1 MWVHAGK
8 VIRVGRPWTSV
19 DGIKHPSN
27 WNNWTDEEKAA
38 AGLTNDTSLDSKS
51 YDNRFYWGW
60 NADKTSLIEK
70 NIADVNEVDDD
81 GKPILDDD
89 GNQVVTLGLKSVAIA
104 KTKTTAGSILS
115 KTDWYC
121 TRAYETGGSSAI
133 PSTVSN
139 YRTAV
144 RTASKTIEDAINACD
159 TLAKFIALY
168 DTPMKDGKPTGNAP
182 INDWP
187 DEI

>member
-38 AGLTNDTSLDSKS
+38 AGLTNDTSLDPKS

-60 NADKTSLIEK
+60 NAEKTSLIER

-81 GKPILDDD
+81 GKPILDAD
-89 GNQVVTLGLKSVAIA
+89 GNQVVTLGLKTVAVA
-104 KTKTTAGSILS
+104 RTKETAGTRLS
-115 KTDWYC
+115 KTDWYV
-121 TRAYETGGSSAI
+121 TRKAEAGTAI
-133 PSTVSN
+133 PSTITD

-159 TLAKFIALY
+159 TLAKFMAMY
-168 DTPMKDGKPTGNAP
+168 DVPVDKDGNPTGNAP
-182 INDWP
+182 IYDWP
-187 DEI
+187 EEI